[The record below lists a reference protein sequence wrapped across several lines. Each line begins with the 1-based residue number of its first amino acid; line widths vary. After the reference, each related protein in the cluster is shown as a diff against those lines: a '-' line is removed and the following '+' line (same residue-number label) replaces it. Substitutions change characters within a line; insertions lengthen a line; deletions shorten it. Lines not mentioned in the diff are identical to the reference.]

1 MHPELIASNFL
12 KQKSR
17 EFITEFTGS
26 IGTVMDHDNWV
37 KNFRPGNLE
46 LYDSLIM
53 HACCVLGLNNL
64 SNNHDV
70 TVK

>member
-1 MHPELIASNFL
+1 
-12 KQKSR
+12 
-17 EFITEFTGS
+17 
-26 IGTVMDHDNWV
+26 MDHDNWV

-64 SNNHDV
+64 GNNHDV